1 MAGAWGGARLGAVG
15 AGTGA
20 WAEARPQAGNPG
32 LGEPGRESDSLP
44 NSMASLERSF

>member
-15 AGTGA
+15 AGAG
-20 WAEARPQAGNPG
+20 AEARPQAGNPG